1 MSEELK
7 KHNPVDAM
15 IDAMQD
21 MKEVTHAVMIVA
33 CENKDGYAVEIRGEA
48 LPDWVVKGLLTEALD
63 GLRVLS
69 ESHGGTIRE
78 VS

>member
-7 KHNPVDAM
+7 KHNPIDAM
-15 IDAMQD
+15 IEAMKD

-33 CENKDGYAVEIRGEA
+33 CEDKSGYAVEIRGEG
-48 LPDWVVKGLLTEALD
+48 LPDWMIKGMLTEALD

-69 ESHGGTIRE
+69 ESHGGTIRD
-78 VS
+78 